1 MTNNFSSYQKKVI
14 QNYYDNLDKIKLTQL
29 QELVTE
35 IYLADTEPKKAK
47 LWQRAEAAMKQLK
60 IPKQIVENI
69 LTRKDP
75 QILAKNIN
83 DWLKKA

>member
-35 IYLADTEPKKAK
+35 IYLADTETKKAK
-47 LWQRAEAAMKQLK
+47 LWQRVEAAMKQLK
-60 IPKQIVENI
+60 IPKQIAENI
-69 LTRKDP
+69 LKRKDP

-83 DWLKKA
+83 DWLKKS